1 MKKIIWHG
9 SPTIIEKPIFG
20 YGKENND
27 YGLGFYCTESKEL
40 AKEWACQKPS
50 KDGYA
55 NCYELDMQDL
65 SVLNLSGD
73 GFSTLNW
80 LALLANNREFNVSAA
95 VAKQGREYILENFL
109 PDINNYD
116 IITGYRADDSYFSF
130 ARAFVNN
137 LISLEQL
144 SQAMKLGKLGEQIV
158 LKTEKA
164 FNALTFKKYEIAQAC
179 EYYIKRKK
187 RNEDANSEFRK
198 QQEISDL
205 EGIYM
210 RDIVVGRIDK
220 NDPRLR

>member
-27 YGLGFYCTESKEL
+27 YGLGFYCTESEEL

-55 NCYELDMQDL
+55 NCYELNTADL
-65 SVLNLSGD
+65 SFLDLSGGD
-73 GFSTLNW
+73 FTTLNW
-80 LALLANNREFNVSAA
+80 LAILANNREFNVSAE
-95 VAKQGREYILENFL
+95 VAKQGRSYLLKHFL
-109 PDINNYD
+109 PDIQNYD
-116 IITGYRADDSYFSF
+116 VIKGYRADDAYFSF

-137 LISLEQL
+137 LISLKQL

-164 FNALTFKKYEIAQAC
+164 FNALTFQKYEIAESR

-187 RNEDANSEFRK
+187 RNEAANLEFRR
-198 QQEISDL
+198 QQEVSDL
-205 EGIYM
+205 DGVYM
-210 RDIVVGRIDK
+210 RDIIVGRMDK
-220 NDPRLR
+220 DDPRLR

>member
-27 YGLGFYCTESKEL
+27 YGLGFYCTESEEL

-50 KDGYA
+50 RDGYA
-55 NCYELDMQDL
+55 NCYELDLLGL
-65 SVLNLSGD
+65 SVLDLSGEN
-73 GFSTLNW
+73 FTTLNW
-80 LALLANNREFNVSAA
+80 LAILANNREFNVSAE

-109 PDINNYD
+109 PDIEHYD
-116 IITGYRADDSYFSF
+116 IIKGYRADDSYFSF

-137 LISLEQL
+137 LISLKQL
-144 SQAMKLGKLGEQIV
+144 SQAMKLGRLGEQIV

-164 FNALTFKKYEIAQAC
+164 FQALTFQKYEIS
-179 EYYIKRKK
+179 ESRVYYVKRKR
-187 RNEDANSEFRK
+187 RNDAANLEFRK
-198 QQEISDL
+198 QQELSDL

-220 NDPRLR
+220 DDLRLR

>member
-20 YGKENND
+20 YGKDNND
-27 YGLGFYCTESKEL
+27 YGLGFYCTESVEL

-65 SVLNLSGD
+65 SVLNLSGSE
-73 GFSTLNW
+73 FSTLNW
-80 LALLANNREFNVSAA
+80 LAILANNREFNVSAA
-95 VAKQGREYILENFL
+95 VAKQGRNYILENFL
-109 PDINNYD
+109 PDIDEFD
-116 IITGYRADDSYFSF
+116 IIIGYRADDSYFSF

-144 SQAMKLGKLGEQIV
+144 SRAMKLGKLGEQIV
-158 LKTEKA
+158 LKTQKA
-164 FNALTFKKYEIAQAC
+164 FDSLIFKKYEIAEAN
-179 EYYIKRKK
+179 EYYAKRKR
-187 RNEDANSEFRK
+187 RNEYANKDFRK
-198 QQEISDL
+198 QQELDDVTGL
-205 EGIYM
+205 YM